1 MELESKVLSKEISYK
16 LYESG
21 KTVGTAESCTS
32 GRLGEVISS
41 VPGASTYFKGGI
53 ICYAT
58 ELKTDLLG
66 VSADLIAEKDVVSEE
81 VAKELVKGAIKAM
94 DVDYAIATTGYAGP
108 GGGTEKIPVGT
119 IWIACGS
126 KDDIRTL
133 KLEGDDGRELN
144 LERATFKALQ
154 LFVEFLTELY
164 PDPDDLDK
172 IPVPEAK

>member
-1 MELESKVLSKEISYK
+1 MDLESKVLSKEILYK

-32 GRLGEVISS
+32 GRLGEAISS

-66 VSADLIAEKDVVSEE
+66 VSPELIEDKDVVSEE
-81 VAKELVKGAIKAM
+81 VAKELVKGAIKHLKT
-94 DVDYAIATTGYAGP
+94 DYAIATTGYAGP
-108 GGGTEKIPVGT
+108 GGGTDNIPVGT

-126 KDDIRTL
+126 KDDIRTMMIQ
-133 KLEGDDGRELN
+133 EDDGREIN
-144 LERATFKALQ
+144 LDRATFKAMQ
-154 LFVEFLTELY
+154 LFVDFLKEIY
-164 PDPDDLDK
+164 PEPQDLDK
-172 IPVPEAK
+172 VPVPGME